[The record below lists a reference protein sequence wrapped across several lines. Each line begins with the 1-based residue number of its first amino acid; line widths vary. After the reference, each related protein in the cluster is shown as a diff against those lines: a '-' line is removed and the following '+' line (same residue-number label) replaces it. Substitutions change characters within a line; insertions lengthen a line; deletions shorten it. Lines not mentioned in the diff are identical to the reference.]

1 LTCRRVAGSVARLL
15 LTAAL
20 QGDFMDEIA
29 EFICKEWPAV
39 RAELLLHP
47 ACRRCSPQITMDA
60 ISLVDKEKEKGKG

>member
-1 LTCRRVAGSVARLL
+1 
-15 LTAAL
+15 
-20 QGDFMDEIA
+20 MDEIA